1 MKLKHFLALGLTAA
15 VIFPVA
21 HGISVSAN
29 TVQMAVSRTEA
40 SALAQN
46 SPIDNGTDGT
56 INWKFYKDGTL
67 LVDGTGAT
75 PNWCP
80 WYTYKDKIKT
90 ITVGEG
96 ITTLGEGGFMNHP
109 NLTTVT
115 IEGKLDSVSMC
126 AFEYCPQ
133 LKSVTFSKG
142 VSTIKGSAFIVIT
155 SLK

>member
-56 INWKFYKDGTL
+56 INWKFYVL
-67 LVDGTGAT
+67 
-75 PNWCP
+75 
-80 WYTYKDKIKT
+80 
-90 ITVGEG
+90 
-96 ITTLGEGGFMNHP
+96 
-109 NLTTVT
+109 
-115 IEGKLDSVSMC
+115 
-126 AFEYCPQ
+126 
-133 LKSVTFSKG
+133 
-142 VSTIKGSAFIVIT
+142 
-155 SLK
+155 